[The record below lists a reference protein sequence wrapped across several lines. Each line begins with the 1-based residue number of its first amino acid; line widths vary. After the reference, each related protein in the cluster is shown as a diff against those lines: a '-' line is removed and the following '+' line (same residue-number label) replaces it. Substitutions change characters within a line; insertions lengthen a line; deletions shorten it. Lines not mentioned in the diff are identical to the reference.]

1 MKPRIL
7 VVDDE
12 ESIRFTF
19 ADFLREEGYDVDT
32 AENYASA
39 MAKIGEGDYD
49 VIFADIILGDK
60 TGIDILQKAKEKNP
74 GCPVVM
80 MTGYPNLETVSDAL
94 RLGAFDYVTKPVS
107 QEALLHSTG
116 MALKHKALNDE
127 KEKYHSNLEAIFRS
141 VKDAIITVDKELVIV
156 AVNKAAG
163 NICGFSGGII
173 GKTFNSSEIGCER
186 CLEAL
191 RETIGKKHLVEVPRF
206 ECSKTHKGQVVSI
219 AVSPLLDNH
228 GNFSGAVLVV
238 TDETHLNDLERD
250 LGERRQFYNITG
262 KSDKI
267 QKIYSLIEDLAD
279 VQTTVLITGESGT
292 GKELVADALHYKG
305 NRSNKP
311 LVKVNC
317 SALSENLLESELF
330 GHIKGAFTGAVQ
342 DKIGRFQK
350 ADGGTILLDEIGD
363 ISPVIQLKLLRV
375 IQEKEFERVGDS
387 GTLKADVR
395 VIAATNHDLSEKVR
409 QGEFREDLYYRLKVI
424 EINLPPLRE
433 RREDI
438 PLLADHFLK
447 KLNQKLGKEITA
459 VSEDVKKMFMNYNW
473 PGNIRELEHTLEH
486 AFILCRQNTITVD
499 HLPPEIK
506 NFIELKIPVSKI
518 RKDNDRQEIIHALEK
533 TAWNKAKAARL
544 LGIDRKTIYR
554 KIEKYKITEN

>member
-1 MKPRIL
+1 MKPLIL

-19 ADFLREEGYDVDT
+19 SDFLRDEGYDVDT
-32 AENYASA
+32 AENYAGA
-39 MAKIGEGDYD
+39 MAKIGGGDYD

-74 GCPVVM
+74 ASVVII
-80 MTGYPNLETVSDAL
+80 MTGYPNLETVADAL

-107 QEALLHSTG
+107 QEALLHSTR

-127 KEKYHSNLEAIFRS
+127 KEKYHSDLDAIFRS

-156 AVNKAAG
+156 AVNEAAG
-163 NICGFSGGII
+163 NICGFSGSII
-173 GKTFNSSEIGCER
+173 GKKFDSLEIGCER

-191 RETIGKKHLVEVPRF
+191 KETIGKKHLVEVPRF
-206 ECSKTHKGQVVSI
+206 ECSKNHRGQVVSI
-219 AVSPLLDNH
+219 TASPLLDVH
-228 GNFSGAVLVV
+228 KEFSGAVLVV
-238 TDETHLNDLERD
+238 RDETRLADLERN
-250 LGERRQFYNITG
+250 LGERRQFHNIIG
-262 KSDKI
+262 KSENI

-292 GKELVADALHYKG
+292 GKELVAEALHYSG

-330 GHIKGAFTGAVQ
+330 GHIRGAFTGAVQ

-350 ADGGTILLDEIGD
+350 ADGGTIFLDEIGD
-363 ISPVIQLKLLRV
+363 ISPAIQLKLLRV

-387 GTLKADVR
+387 TQIRVDVR
-395 VIAATNHDLSEKVR
+395 IITASNQNLSERVKR
-409 QGEFREDLYYRLKVI
+409 GMFREDLYYRLKVI

-438 PLLADHFLK
+438 PLLVKHFLSKFNK
-447 KLNQKLGKEITA
+447 KLNKSIAGI
-459 VSEDVKKMFMNYNW
+459 SEDVQQIFMEYNW

-486 AFILCRQNTITVD
+486 AFILCRQNTVTLD
-499 HLPPEIK
+499 HLPPEVK
-506 NFIELKIPVSKI
+506 SFTGTKAKSK
-518 RKDNDRQEIIHALEK
+518 KDEPMGLINALEK
-533 TAWNKAKAARL
+533 TGWNKAKAARL

-554 KIEKYKITEN
+554 KIEKYNIKKD